1 LDNQFNYVAGNN
13 QSGAMQVGDP
23 GTQADGS
30 LQAPM
35 CLKGLPIKKSG
46 YLYIYVSNATPGW
59 DVFFDNLSIKHYS
72 GPLVEENH
80 YYPFGLVMQGI
91 SDRAVKWNYAENKYR
106 GNGGDEL
113 QNKEFSDGSGLE
125 EYDAFFRLYDPQIG
139 RFGSI
144 DPLADVFEG
153 YSPYSFA
160 GDNPIGY
167 NDPLGLAGKDTGTA
181 KVNLDPVVVT
191 PPKTPPKTQVNTDL
205 ALIGTPPGGINVP
218 SAPTIA
224 PDIPLPGGEPT
235 PGPGGY
241 PIVEDPIPLA
251 SPLALGITT
260 VLVGI
265 PITGNT
271 DWPGG
276 HEFPQP
282 FVTAPGPY
290 TGHGNKK
297 ENWNPHIVYAFGF
310 AAKDGRTPILK
321 YGISDEYRW
330 GMDRPEAQLAKLR
343 AKYGPTV
350 MFSIY
355 TRTISRQMA
364 LFVEQKLVTDHVKL
378 WGELPRE
385 QDRPLPF

>member
-1 LDNQFNYVAGNN
+1 MA
-13 QSGAMQVGDP
+13 
-23 GTQADGS
+23 
-30 LQAPM
+30 
-35 CLKGLPIKKSG
+35 
-46 YLYIYVSNATPGW
+46 
-59 DVFFDNLSIKHYS
+59 
-72 GPLVEENH
+72 
-80 YYPFGLVMQGI
+80 GI
-91 SDRAVKWNYAENKYR
+91 SDKAIKSNYAENKYR
-106 GNGGDEL
+106 GNGGDEM

-125 EYDAFFRLYDPQIG
+125 EYDASFRMYDPQLG

-160 GDNPIGY
+160 GDNPVNY
-167 NDPLGLAGKDTGTA
+167 NDPLGLAGGKDTGTA
-181 KVNLDPVVVT
+181 KLNLDPVVVT
-191 PPKTPPKTQVNTDL
+191 PPKTPPKTQVNSDL
-205 ALIGTPPGGINVP
+205 ALIGTPPGGIDLP
-218 SAPTIA
+218 SAPTTA
-224 PDIPLPGGEPT
+224 PDIPLPGGEPVGEPT
-235 PGPGGY
+235 PGP
-241 PIVEDPIPLA
+241 DPVPPPGLG
-251 SPLALGITT
+251 PVALLTT
-260 VLVGI
+260 ALVAI

-310 AAKDGRTPILK
+310 GAKDGRTPILK

-330 GMDRPEAQLAKLR
+330 GMDRPEVQLAKLR

-355 TRTISRQMA
+355 TRTISREMA
-364 LFVEQKLVTDHVKL
+364 LFVEQQLVTDHVKL
-378 WGELPRE
+378 WGEMPRE